1 MNSREFGKSVE
12 SLNADLKQEISG
24 LKVEIRTAKGLKT
37 NLEKLFEQ
45 GQSVIDKVND
55 VDTGIEA
62 YHTKAAEA
70 KAKIDKAN
78 AEAQTTLGT
87 IETALESAQSNIEE
101 METAYK
107 AFSKINDSVN
117 DPDTGMEALQIS
129 ASDIE
134 AEINVAKSKVDTNLA
149 LILAA
154 LTKAQTNVEEM
165 ETAYENFTEIN
176 DKITDEDDGLEAILS
191 SSTELKSEITAVK
204 AGADTIY
211 KEIRKFRDEAAG
223 YIKEI
228 GGLKDTATTAVSDI
242 EDQHIESLALKE
254 QIEEIFHIGS
264 RGAQANHFVKRRNQL
279 FWISLVWL
287 VLFLSFLITAG
298 VLAVILILPIVDV
311 LKNPNM
317 TVSLEVL
324 IIRVVILSPFVFGAV
339 YSLVQYSSE
348 RRLYEKYAFKSI
360 TTFSAET
367 SVATLKRVLAKTES
381 ATKNEKIINFAMG
394 IFNRLYEEPVEP
406 KTDKWV
412 FRGGNKLLEVT
423 GELHQSIGNIQKD
436 IDKLVDATTDQEA

>member
-1 MNSREFGKSVE
+1 MNSREFGKSLE
-12 SLNADLKQEISG
+12 NLSADLKREIG
-24 LKVEIRTAKGLKT
+24 DLKVEIRTAKGLKT
-37 NLEKLFEQ
+37 NLEKLFER
-45 GQSVIDKVND
+45 GQAVIDKVTD
-55 VDTGIEA
+55 VDTGIDA
-62 YHTKAAEA
+62 YHTSAVET

-78 AEAQTTLGT
+78 SDAQTILGS

-101 METAYK
+101 METAYE
-107 AFSKINDSVN
+107 AFTKINDSVN
-117 DPDTGMEALQIS
+117 NPETGMEALQES
-129 ASDIE
+129 ATDIE
-134 AEINVAKSKVDTNLA
+134 AEITASKTKADANLA
-149 LILAA
+149 LIVTA

-165 ETAYENFTEIN
+165 ETAYEAFTEIN
-176 DKITDEDDGLEAILS
+176 DKIIDEDNGLEAILS
-191 SSTELKSEITAVK
+191 SSTELKSEIVVLK
-204 AGADTIY
+204 ASADTIY
-211 KEIRKFRDEAAG
+211 KEIRKFRDDAAG

-228 GGLKDTATTAVSDI
+228 GGLKETATAAVIDI

-254 QIEEIFHIGS
+254 QIEEIFHVGS

-287 VLFLSFLITAG
+287 VLFLGFLVVAG
-298 VLAVILILPIVDV
+298 ILAINLILPIVDV

-324 IIRVVILSPFVFGAV
+324 IIRVVILSPFIFGAV

-348 RRLYEKYAFKSI
+348 RRLYEKYAFKTI

-367 SVATLKRVLAKTES
+367 SVETLRRVLSKTKSDAKD
-381 ATKNEKIINFAMG
+381 EKVVDFAIN
-394 IFNRLYEEPVEP
+394 IFNRLYEEPVEL

-436 IDKLVDATTDQEA
+436 VDKLVEATADQT